1 MRPTTDRE
9 SSRLLSAIFEEEL
22 QKVLSSL
29 TSLSSNNNQEIRRH
43 MGRAKL
49 KMELISKEKARNATF
64 KKRKEGLLK
73 KLYEFTTL
81 CNVNGLMIMYGPK
94 QANGSNSDPEI
105 WTNSSGN
112 STTKSLQQE
121 EIQNLIDEYKKESN
135 LQSGSTKIF
144 GLSDYFVDRN
154 KKVEEELIKLRKI
167 NMEKKYPCWLE
178 FLDQLSE
185 FKLREFLT
193 LLDDKVEKVKSRIN
207 LLKGNFASEYLMEGE
222 MIDLGGGQATR
233 LSQLTHYN
241 DNAMVQ
247 GGMELGG
254 YNHQEQLQAPI
265 YPYCNSIINHQE
277 MMMLMMNEN
286 DHWQGNNGAASSSGS
301 GSGSNNMR
309 CALMKY
315 ETMMTHN
322 MISNNQLT
330 YSPHVAPTIL
340 QPTPC
345 MMMQS
350 AMPQMQHS
358 WRDNERDEKVR
369 FSPYLRK

>member
-1 MRPTTDRE
+1 
-9 SSRLLSAIFEEEL
+9 
-22 QKVLSSL
+22 
-29 TSLSSNNNQEIRRH
+29 

-49 KMELISKEKARNATF
+49 KMELITKEKSRNATF

-94 QANGSNSDPEI
+94 QANGSDSNPEI

-112 STTKSLQQE
+112 SITTKSLQEQ
-121 EIQNLIDEYKKESN
+121 EIQNLIEEYKKENS
-135 LQSGSTKIF
+135 LQSGSTKTF

-154 KKVEEELIKLRKI
+154 KKVEEEFIKLRKM

-178 FLDQLSE
+178 FMDQLSE

-193 LLDDKVEKVKSRIN
+193 LLDDKVENVKSRIN
-207 LLKGNFASEYLMEGE
+207 LLKGNFSSDYLMEGE
-222 MIDLGGGQATR
+222 MIDLAGGQATR

-241 DNAMVQ
+241 DNNVMVQ
-247 GGMELGG
+247 GGMEFGD
-254 YNHQEQLQAPI
+254 YNHREQLQAPT
-265 YPYCNSIINHQE
+265 YPYCNSIVNHQE

-286 DHWQGNNGAASSSGS
+286 DWQYNNNGASSSSG
-301 GSGSNNMR
+301 GIGANNMR

-322 MISNNQLT
+322 MMGGNNQLT
-330 YSPHVAPTIL
+330 YAAPTIL

-345 MMMQS
+345 MMMS
-350 AMPQMQHS
+350 NAMPQMQQS
-358 WRDNERDEKVR
+358 WRDNEPDEKAK
-369 FSPYLRK
+369 FSPYMRK

>member
-1 MRPTTDRE
+1 
-9 SSRLLSAIFEEEL
+9 
-22 QKVLSSL
+22 
-29 TSLSSNNNQEIRRH
+29 

-94 QANGSNSDPEI
+94 QTNGSNSDPEI
-105 WTNSSGN
+105 WTNSSGS
-112 STTKSLQQE
+112 STTKNLHQQE
-121 EIQNLIDEYKKESN
+121 IKNLIDEYKKESS
-135 LQSGSTKIF
+135 LQSGSTKTF
-144 GLSDYFVDRN
+144 ALSDYFVDRS
-154 KKVEEELIKLRKI
+154 KKVEEELIKLRKM

-178 FLDQLSE
+178 FMDQFSE

-193 LLDDKVEKVKSRIN
+193 LLDDKVEKVKYRIN
-207 LLKGNFASEYLMEGE
+207 LLKGNNIASHEYLMGGT

-241 DNAMVQ
+241 DNVMVQ

-254 YNHQEQLQAPI
+254 YHHEQSQAPI
-265 YPYCNSIINHQE
+265 YPYCNNSIINHQE

-286 DHWQGNNGAASSSGS
+286 DWQCNNGASSSSSGS
-301 GSGSNNMR
+301 CNNNMR

-315 ETMMTHN
+315 ETMMIHN
-322 MISNNQLT
+322 DNMMSNNQLT
-330 YSPHVAPTIL
+330 YSPYAAPTIL
-340 QPTPC
+340 QQAPC
-345 MMMQS
+345 MMMPS
-350 AMPQMQHS
+350 ALPQMQHS
-358 WRDNERDEKVR
+358 WRDNERDEKVI